1 MFELITRTCKI
12 CGKTFTLPEN
22 VQHWPD
28 CCQECRAKYQPV
40 ENITRKCR
48 KCGKTF
54 TFPSNAPRWPK
65 YCPECQKKRENMAQK
80 EYISI
85 HGPEHHILDGACIL
99 TAFYNAGGII
109 RLEESLNKIA
119 REGLRMPGA
128 MCGLWGICGAIASVG
143 AALSII
149 DGTGPLSDDGT
160 WGEHMKF
167 TSQAIGELGKINGPR
182 CCKRDAMIAFRE
194 GVRYI
199 NEHYSVALEYED
211 QQCEF
216 SERNQQCLKERCPF
230 FKRPLG

>member
-1 MFELITRTCKI
+1 
-12 CGKTFTLPEN
+12 
-22 VQHWPD
+22 
-28 CCQECRAKYQPV
+28 
-40 ENITRKCR
+40 
-48 KCGKTF
+48 
-54 TFPSNAPRWPK
+54 
-65 YCPECQKKRENMAQK
+65 MAQK

-99 TAFYNAGGII
+99 TAFYNAGGNI
-109 RLEESLNKIA
+109 RLEECLDKIA

-143 AALSII
+143 AALAII

-167 TSQAIGELGKINGPR
+167 TSQAIGELGRINGPR

-199 NEHYSVALEYED
+199 NEHYSLVLEYED
-211 QQCEF
+211 QPCEF
-216 SERNQQCLKERCPF
+216 SERNQQCLREKCPF
-230 FKRPLG
+230 YARDEGRGCSSD